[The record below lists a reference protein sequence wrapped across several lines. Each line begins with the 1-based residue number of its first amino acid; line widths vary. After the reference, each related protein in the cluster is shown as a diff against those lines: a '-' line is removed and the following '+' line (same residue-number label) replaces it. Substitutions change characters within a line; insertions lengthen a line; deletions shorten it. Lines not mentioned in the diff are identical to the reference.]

1 MVSFEFEKPST
12 WSNGKRIAAVAVI
25 FLLIGAFL
33 SFSLCNPIISIAL
46 IVFLLYLNFDI
57 YLEKKDETRIK
68 INHFILI
75 IWGIW
80 FLLSH
85 LAIIVIWLP
94 FDFFPRIFLIGIGL
108 TAFGFFLCTLAG
120 ILEWRYPSTTGS
132 GVSKVGL
139 TKRKREEPSTEVTSE
154 PGPKIIAQ
162 HKPQEGV
169 PVTTVEGKPTKE
181 VTLKPEQAATA
192 APSVTEKVDMLT
204 REPTSAEEKNLLRWA
219 RHINE
224 HGQTFEQCM
233 KCNDYVF
240 INAKNTGDFIMFECL
255 NCGGK
260 FELKK

>member
-33 SFSLCNPIISIAL
+33 SFSLFNPIVSIAL

-75 IWGIW
+75 IWGTW

-85 LAIIVIWLP
+85 LAIIIIWLP
-94 FDFFPRIFLIGIGL
+94 FDFFPRIFLIGVGL

-120 ILEWRYPSTTGS
+120 ILEWRYPGTTRP

-139 TKRKREEPSTEVTSE
+139 TERKREEPSTEVTSE
-154 PGPKIIAQ
+154 PESKTIAQ

-169 PVTTVEGKPTKE
+169 PMTTVEEKPTKV
-181 VTLKPEQAATA
+181 VTLEPEQAATS
-192 APSVTEKVDMLT
+192 APSVTEKIDMQT
-204 REPTSAEEKNLLRWA
+204 REPTSEEEKNLLRWA

-233 KCNDYVF
+233 KCNNYVF
-240 INAKNTGDFIMFECL
+240 INAIDAGDHIKFECPD
-255 NCGGK
+255 CGGK
-260 FELKK
+260 FELIK